1 MTVQFNDMIATIK
14 RNENG
19 FVITSECKM
28 AFYNNKVT
36 EINANYNNAVTIRAY
51 VTFVSYEQ
59 L

>member
-1 MTVQFNDMIATIK
+1 
-14 RNENG
+14 
-19 FVITSECKM
+19 M